1 MELSPETLATIF
13 RGHLDFCCLT
23 LEALTVYSGA
33 DPDNLRIWIK
43 KNLLPHNEPSQ
54 GMIKKFSLRSVL
66 MAKLMDELVKQGKS
80 PKQACEEAKTQIIS
94 LCVNSTADLFQ
105 DSDPEVQALKA
116 EEQRI
121 YKLLSTRVKQG
132 AHREFLYKGN
142 KILTDRALQNLLNKR
157 LITKIGIC
165 YKLQSS

>member
-23 LEALTVYSGA
+23 LEALNVYSGA
-33 DPDNLRIWIK
+33 SPDNLRIWIR

-54 GMIKKFSLRSVL
+54 GMVKKYSLRSVL
-66 MAKLMDELVKQGKS
+66 LAKLMEELVKKGMS

-94 LCVNSTADLFQ
+94 LCVNSTADLFR
-105 DSDPEVQALKA
+105 DSDPDVQALQA

-121 YKLLSTRVKQG
+121 CKLLSTRVNG

-157 LITKIGIC
+157 QITKIGIC
-165 YKLQSS
+165 YKLQST